1 MSSNSPSQTPPPQTE
16 SKAGQRLLTFGVVLT
31 FVFGLIVPTF
41 VLAHNANDKASEA
54 IGGVH
59 LNAAEVK
66 GRELF
71 SHTCTVCHTLAA
83 VKSVGRIGP
92 NLDVRVGD
100 EISTPAARKAF
111 VLATILEGP
120 TRGRGNMPT
129 DLYEGKE
136 AEDVAAFVAAV
147 AGH

>member
-1 MSSNSPSQTPPPQTE
+1 MSSDSPSQTPPPAE
-16 SKAGQRLLTFGVVLT
+16 SKASQRLITLAVVLA
-31 FVFGLIVPTF
+31 FVFGLVVPAL
-41 VLAHNANDKASEA
+41 VLAHNADDKGSEGP
-54 IGGVH
+54 GGVH
-59 LNAAEVK
+59 LNAEEVK

-100 EISTPAARKAF
+100 EISTEAARKAF
-111 VLATILEGP
+111 VLSTILEGP
-120 TRGRGNMPT
+120 ARGRGNMPA
-129 DLYEGKE
+129 DLYQGKE